1 MQMRKLL
8 TVQKHVVVPPL
19 ICSALLPAANSCMRA
34 LTCCTCLF
42 SLLSLSAGVHAA
54 ASAEEPL
61 STEGLDD
68 WILSNLDQP
77 TLRRARVS
85 ALVAAAQ
92 PFGYQLSEVLMVI
105 GTALSTSVK

>member
-1 MQMRKLL
+1 MAYM
-8 TVQKHVVVPPL
+8 T
-19 ICSALLPAANSCMRA
+19 
-34 LTCCTCLF
+34 
-42 SLLSLSAGVHAA
+42 A
-54 ASAEEPL
+54 ASADLLQLHLLLAFMFTGNGEDLL
-61 STEGLDD
+61 SIEGLDD

-92 PFGYQLSEVLMVI
+92 PFQYQRSEVLMVI